1 MKISVLTILI
11 LMLMAGLA
19 MVQMDANTEN
29 QIQVLSET
37 EMLTTQGLGVCEI
50 VVGPNKDPVGDC
62 ADKAC
67 YTVTSVLG
75 IAYTLAKHV
84 ADPYE
89 KCKGFDPNHDCF
101 ELIVKDE
108 DCNELFQACAYKHE
122 YRFACHALLRI
133 KTFGMPRR
141 FVDDK
146 PGCFGGIGPIAGSGS
161 TSS

>member
-11 LMLMAGLA
+11 LTLMAGLA

-29 QIQVLSET
+29 HIQVLSET
-37 EMLTTQGLGVCEI
+37 EMLTTQGLGACEI

-67 YTVTSVLG
+67 YTVKSVFG

-101 ELIVKDE
+101 ELIVKDK
-108 DCNELFQACAYKHE
+108 DGNKLLQVCAYKHV
-122 YRFACHALLRI
+122 YRFACHGLLRV
-133 KTFGMPRR
+133 KTLALPRP
-141 FVDDK
+141 FVDDR
-146 PGCFGGIGPIAGSGS
+146 PGCIDVGPMASN